1 MKKFRSS
8 FNHLVREKLIAGVN
22 DTTPTPETRNLA
34 SLYPDLIADHSGTF
48 EYQIYDRTVQYAG
61 NTWVTQGSMGYG
73 MPPIGDGTSP
83 YRCYMSNKQDNNMVP
98 GSYTGTNEQPTITF
112 KNLHHSGAGVTFA
125 TGVGTQHVI
134 LTTGNR
140 HAYPPGGTHKL
151 VTVYGIRSGGAS
163 YEADNSTTDNN
174 GRLEFC
180 YVNQPDNGK
189 SFEIFVSVVDGDG
202 TKSGQLKATGTHFYT
217 SYGRLLPVSMVIESD
232 GSFEFRVDSKTITG
246 IVGDLTNSQDVAVTM
261 PTSGQLQ
268 MKISGLLT
276 APFTSPYSGMGYP
289 ISRITNVAVNDND
302 DSDGKG
308 DVGLPPFVTGVPCT
322 PVRDT
327 VDDWELPLQVVD
339 PGGGWIPFSESSPTV
354 EYGLSAVADSQ
365 LFDTRGVAASGYDKP
380 LHVYTA
386 NTTTLNTDLS
396 ALGLD
401 GLSAVESVNTMLY
414 DSAVLSDT
422 KELSF
427 KITETGTYTPITNSK
442 VFPGI
447 QNDFA
452 DSTLTFF
459 YTDTGADMTIDTFNN
474 GMVFSLTV
482 DEASGS
488 NESGTV
494 SSCVLETT
502 ASTPKARSN
511 GANISTNGGFVIHGA
526 ATTAELIQ
534 WRDYLNQPHPTRAGY
549 IQDVQL
555 GNETV
560 WCTGS
565 WTLYDGTGNIGGLT
579 TYLENMMGLERL
591 YHQTNF
597 VSGSSHL
604 NDTTISCVPSS
615 N

>member
-1 MKKFRSS
+1 VKKFRSS

-22 DTTPTPETRNLA
+22 DTTPTPETRNLV
-34 SLYPDLIADHSGTF
+34 SLYPDLIADYSGTF
-48 EYQIYDRTVQYAG
+48 EYQIHDRTVQYAG

-98 GSYTGTNEQPTITF
+98 GSYTGTNKQPTLTF

-163 YEADNSTTDNN
+163 YEADNSTTDAN

-189 SFEIFVSVVDGDG
+189 GFEIFVSVVDDDG
-202 TKSGQLKATGTHFYT
+202 TKSDQLKATGTHFYT
-217 SYGRLLPVSMVIESD
+217 SYGRLLPVSLVIESD

-322 PVRDT
+322 PVRNT

-365 LFDTRGVAASGYDKP
+365 LFDTRGVAASGHDKP

-482 DEASGS
+482 DETS
-488 NESGTV
+488 
-494 SSCVLETT
+494 
-502 ASTPKARSN
+502 P
-511 GANISTNGGFVIHGA
+511 
-526 ATTAELIQ
+526 
-534 WRDYLNQPHPTRAGY
+534 
-549 IQDVQL
+549 
-555 GNETV
+555 
-560 WCTGS
+560 
-565 WTLYDGTGNIGGLT
+565 
-579 TYLENMMGLERL
+579 
-591 YHQTNF
+591 
-597 VSGSSHL
+597 
-604 NDTTISCVPSS
+604 VPAPE
-615 N
+615 